1 MVLEARVTLGH
12 TGRSV
17 LAPRRLIG
25 LALGLLV
32 AAALVRI
39 ALPIVAPDNYAA
51 SILQSQLGW
60 IGAFALFTAL
70 YLPVLTAARIDGT
83 AG

>member
-51 SILQSQLGW
+51 S
-60 IGAFALFTAL
+60 
-70 YLPVLTAARIDGT
+70 
-83 AG
+83 